1 MRVAVA
7 TPDYQTVGGHAGQA
21 RRWLVFEA
29 APGRTPTLAGQ
40 VELSKEQ
47 VFHHW
52 RDEAGAHPLDGI
64 AAVIAASAGEGFLR
78 RMEKRGVAAVMTGET
93 DPAAAVAA
101 WCADAVTPPRPRP
114 IGRLLCKVR
123 DLFSE
128 HR

>member
-7 TPDYQTVGGHAGQA
+7 TPDYQSVGGHAGQA

-29 APGRTPTLAGQ
+29 APDRAPALVGR
-40 VELSKEQ
+40 VELTREQ

-52 RDEAGAHPLDGI
+52 QDEGPHPLDGI
-64 AAVIAASAGEGFLR
+64 AAVIATSAGDGFIR

-93 DPAAAVAA
+93 DPAKAVAA
-101 WCADAVTPPRPRP
+101 WRADAVTPPRPRP
-114 IGRLLCKVR
+114 IGGLLCKAR
-123 DLFSE
+123 DLFSK